1 MVQVNVSGE
10 ESKSGVSPDAAI
22 DLACQVGELKC
33 LNLIGLMT
41 IGLNSSQE
49 APVRAGYARLRELAQ
64 EIATSGAPG
73 TAACTQLSMG
83 MTNDIEWAIAEGS
96 TQVRV
101 GRAVFG
107 ERN

>member
-10 ESKSGVSPDAAI
+10 ETKSGVSPEAAL
-22 DLACQVGELKC
+22 DLACQVGELKH

-41 IGLNSSQE
+41 IGLNSPHE
-49 APVRAGYARLRELAQ
+49 GPVRAGYANLHGLA
-64 EIATSGAPG
+64 EKIAASGAPG
-73 TAACTQLSMG
+73 TAGCTQLSMG